1 MPIYRL
7 YSFEQSAI
15 KDVATTVWDNDEQA
29 IEYAKTWAKGRE
41 VELREGNRL
50 VVRIEADR

>member
-7 YSFEQSAI
+7 YALEQCTI
-15 KDVATTVWDNDEQA
+15 KDVATAVWDNDQQA

-41 VELREGNRL
+41 VELRERDRL
-50 VVRIEADR
+50 VARIEAAQ